1 MPAIKR
7 RHSTDNDKIIK
18 VQKTSQNDVKSD
30 EEVTMKKQN
39 VSQLT
44 KTEITSRKL
53 PNSFNS

>member
-1 MPAIKR
+1 MPTIKR

-18 VQKTSQNDVKSD
+18 VQKTSQNEVKSD

-39 VSQLT
+39 VSELT

-53 PNSFNS
+53 PNNFNS

>member
-1 MPAIKR
+1 MPTIKR
-7 RHSTDNDKIIK
+7 RHSADNDKIIK
-18 VQKTSQNDVKSD
+18 AQKTSQSNVQSD

>member
-1 MPAIKR
+1 MPTIKR

-39 VSQLT
+39 VSELT

-53 PNSFNS
+53 PNNFNS